1 MKRIVKRLTSLARM
15 TRRILLQF
23 RRIPRRH
30 WRRPDN
36 AGEELLSGA
45 RAAQEESLFVVAA
58 DAVVASEVDA
68 VVASE
73 VDAAVASEADAAA
86 ASEADAVAASG
97 VDAVA
102 ASEVDEVE
110 AEETEHISAAIHL

>member
-1 MKRIVKRLTSLARM
+1 MKRLVKRLTSLAG

-23 RRIPRRH
+23 FRIPRRH
-30 WRRPDN
+30 WRRPGN
-36 AGEELLSGA
+36 AEEELLSGA
-45 RAAQEESLFVVAA
+45 RAAQEEESLFVVAA

-73 VDAAVASEADAAA
+73 ADAAV

-97 VDAVA
+97 VDAVV
-102 ASEVDEVE
+102 ASEVDEAE
-110 AEETEHISAAIHL
+110 AEETEHRCGNTCTCRDSYY

>member
-30 WRRPDN
+30 WRRPGN

-73 VDAAVASEADAAA
+73 VDAAVASEADA
-86 ASEADAVAASG
+86 VAASG
-97 VDAVA
+97 VDAVV
-102 ASEVDEVE
+102 ASEADEVE